1 MFMIYWSEVHEDGLE
16 AKSRVFD
23 TVLLA
28 EPLEFQA
35 ALRREGEE
43 TGKIRFVTMVSE
55 NPNSVG
61 KAGATSAGADYDWS
75 KQHRA
80 GAKPSRGDL
89 SHCKDH

>member
-1 MFMIYWSEVHEDGLE
+1 MYMIYWTEVREDGWEAMSKLFETELLE
-16 AKSRVFD
+16 
-23 TVLLA
+23 
-28 EPLEFQA
+28 EPLKFQA

-61 KAGATSAGADYDWS
+61 KAGATAAGPDYDWS

-80 GAKPSRGDL
+80 GSKPSRGDL
-89 SHCKDH
+89 SHYKDH